1 MWGVNFNDTDIEKK
15 NIINIFIK
23 LLNDNYINI
32 LRSIDNIDL
41 INTNNKILN
50 EWKLE
55 KEIEIE
61 KIINENDRDI

>member
-32 LRSIDNIDL
+32 LISIDDNYLID
-41 INTNNKILN
+41 TNKKILN

-55 KEIEIE
+55 KEIDIKE
-61 KIINENDRDI
+61 IINENDRDI